1 MLAANITEVT
11 SAIPLAAVYGIG
23 QQLPFQVVFDE
34 PVSVLSSPRAKV
46 NVIKA
51 DGSQALATF
60 TGSSAGGRILNF
72 AYTVQQGDVGVGFD
86 VLLGSTPAPGFLVG
100 GVLTTVSDGT
110 AADRAVDN
118 NPVLDPTLA
127 TLSPGV
133 QVDGVAPQPPIV
145 APTVYV
151 NPTAWQSGL
160 WSTFHP
166 EYFVV
171 TGTIGAARPLDAGE
185 TLRVT
190 VNGATYMPS
199 VSPSGE
205 WRVYLRSVGGVPADT
220 PVSGTLAPWSTTDG
234 QTYDVV
240 AILRDA
246 AGNTTSDT
254 SSNEIV
260 IDMDSPSVRQITSK
274 TTSGTYTTGDVIDV
288 SVQYDEPIR
297 VMGSPTIAINVTNR
311 FGTVA
316 RVATFTNV
324 DPLDARIA
332 HFSYTVQAGDQTPP
346 TGLDYTTANAIDVGS
361 GFIEDQAGNAA
372 VNTLNAPPGGPAPA
386 QQSLVAFKTILIDTE
401 SPIVAA
407 VAGVSSTAP
416 DGTYYLGGPVV
427 PITVTFSEP
436 VYVTG
441 VPTLGLNSAVE
452 RVASYVGGSGTNTL
466 TFNYVVQA
474 GDDTGLQDLDVSSVS
489 ALQLN
494 GGAIDDLAGN
504 AAVLGVAAPGAIGSL
519 AATKTIVIAA
529 APRVLQ
535 VTSPTPAGT
544 YYAGD
549 VVKIWVMF
557 DKVVSVASG
566 PNPYLSVNTQPTNA
580 TAVWSGLYV
589 DSTGAEVANPTN
601 ILLFQYRVN
610 PGDTTNGSYLNYTI
624 AGITPGAGIRYTWSG
639 AAAPGYL
646 NANVT
651 LPPLVSGNNN
661 LPGAQIVISTALPA
675 PLAPVLS
682 LSVDTFN
689 DVKVS
694 PTDGI
699 TSNRSVSV
707 SGLDTKFGTT
717 WEYQYQYA
725 GGVTSGWRPGGAI
738 SANGTG
744 SFQLAAASPVA
755 TYAIGKVQV
764 RQTSWGGIVSPVG
777 SNAIPWTVDIAEPS
791 LPTAASISET
801 GGAGSGFTNNSLVT
815 VTGIEVDGLLE
826 YNLTYSS
833 VTDTVTGPWLIATG
847 TSFTLP
853 IGTYNPATGSGV
865 VVRQQDLAGNYSVAP
880 PWTQL
885 TTASGGNAIT
895 VTLDTLI
902 AAPTIGL
909 AADTTPG
916 FAPYSGTPYTTDG
929 TTSNGVVNVTGLEIQ
944 NLPAGQAG
952 VAKWEYRINGGSW
965 IVGGVSASPSSFTL
979 PEGVYSAGSVEV
991 REIDLAGNQVTVTN
1005 AVTWVVDQTAPA
1017 ITGISAPAGTYGV
1030 GDTVILTVALS
1041 EGIYLSGTTPTL
1053 TLNTALNAAG
1063 GVATLLAS
1071 AAGATSLKFAYTVQ
1085 LGDNATILRVTSFT
1099 LNGSLIADRAG
1110 NVPLGQ
1116 LVNPSVSVAGPVVIK
1131 TDLVVATPSVK
1142 FADDTTPGFSPY
1154 TGIPYTNDRFTRVGV
1169 VNVTGL
1175 EEQNTATGQTGI
1187 DKWEYRIRGG
1197 AWVSGGTTAPN
1208 GSFTLAEGV
1217 YTPGQIEVR
1226 ETDRAG
1232 NIATWRNG
1240 AQWTVDKT
1248 LPQVTTVAA
1257 NAGTYGPGED
1267 VTFTVSF
1274 SEPIYLSGT
1283 TPTLSLSNGGTASLV
1298 TPVSA
1303 GVTQLQYKYTVI
1315 IGQSTSS
1322 LSITSLNLG
1331 GSLITDRAGNASSP
1345 LVAPVTLS
1353 GPIVIDAAIAA
1364 FAASPPNAPPG
1375 FGTSVATAPAY
1386 AGPVNRIQ
1394 IRFNVP
1400 VRNFTL
1406 ASLRLFLGSRAV
1418 SLKGATLTG
1427 TGANYTLTLPSL
1439 LTNPLGIYR
1448 LEINGTLTGVV
1459 AVNGG
1464 SPMTTSSNIYWRRT

>member
-1 MLAANITEVT
+1 MSLFRFPFGTSKSVQGVHRILGRREKRRALRRNTTADSVRRLGPEQLEVRAMLAANITEVT

-23 QQLPFQVVFDE
+23 QQLPFQVVFDD
-34 PVSVLSSPRAKV
+34 PVAVLSSPRAKV

-72 AYTVQQGDVGVGFD
+72 TYTVQQGDVGSGFD

-100 GVLTTVSDGT
+100 GVITTVRDGT
-110 AADRAVDN
+110 AADRDVTND
-118 NPVLDPTLA
+118 PVVDPTLA
-127 TLSPGV
+127 TLSPGIE
-133 QVDGVAPQPPIV
+133 VDGLAPQAPIV

-199 VSPSGE
+199 VSSSGE
-205 WRVYLRSVGGVPADT
+205 WRIYLRSVGGVPADT

-240 AILRDA
+240 ATLSDA

-260 IDMDSPSVRQITSK
+260 IDMDSPTVRKITSE

-297 VMGSPTIAINVTNR
+297 VMGFPTIAINVTNR

-316 RVATFTNV
+316 RVATFTMV

-332 HFSYTVQAGDQTPP
+332 HFSYTVQAGDQTPA

-386 QQSLVAFKTILIDTE
+386 QQSLVAFRTILIDTE
-401 SPIVAA
+401 SPTVA

-441 VPTLGLNSAVE
+441 VPTLGLNSASG
-452 RVASYVGGSGTNTL
+452 RVATYIAGSGTNTL
-466 TFNYVVQA
+466 TFNYVVQV

-504 AAVLGVAAPGAIGSL
+504 AAVLGVSAPGAAGSL
-519 AATKTIVIAA
+519 AATKAIVIAA

-566 PNPYLSVNTQPTNA
+566 PNPYLSLDTQPTNA

-589 DSTGAEVANPTN
+589 DSTGAEVATPTN

-610 PGDTTNGSYLNYTI
+610 PTDTTNGSYLNYAI

-639 AAAPGYL
+639 PAAPGYL

-651 LPPLVSGNNN
+651 LPPLVSDSNN
-661 LPGAQIVISTALPA
+661 LPGAQIVISTTATA
-675 PLAPVLS
+675 PLTPVLA

-689 DVKVS
+689 DVSVS
-694 PTDGI
+694 PSDGI

-717 WEYQYQYA
+717 WEYQYEYA
-725 GGVTSGWRPGGAI
+725 GGVSSGWRPGGAI
-738 SANGTG
+738 SATGTA
-744 SFQLAAASPVA
+744 SFQLATNSSVAA
-755 TYAIGKVQV
+755 YAIGKVQV
-764 RQTSWGGIVSPVG
+764 RQTNWGGIVSSIG
-777 SNAIPWTVDIAEPS
+777 SNAIPWSIDVAAPA

-801 GGAGSGFTNNSLVT
+801 GGAGSGITSNSLVT
-815 VTGIEVDGLLE
+815 VTGIEVEGLLE

-833 VTDTVTGPWLIATG
+833 VTNSVTGPWLVATG
-847 TSFTLP
+847 TSFNLP
-853 IGTYNPATGSGV
+853 NGTYNPATGSGV

-880 PWTQL
+880 PWRQL
-885 TTASGGNAIT
+885 TTTSGGNAVT
-895 VTLDTLI
+895 VTLDTSI
-902 AAPTIGL
+902 
-909 AADTTPG
+909 
-916 FAPYSGTPYTTDG
+916 S
-929 TTSNGVVNVTGLEIQ
+929 
-944 NLPAGQAG
+944 
-952 VAKWEYRINGGSW
+952 
-965 IVGGVSASPSSFTL
+965 
-979 PEGVYSAGSVEV
+979 
-991 REIDLAGNQVTVTN
+991 
-1005 AVTWVVDQTAPA
+1005 A
-1017 ITGISAPAGTYGV
+1017 ITSR
-1030 GDTVILTVALS
+1030 
-1041 EGIYLSGTTPTL
+1041 
-1053 TLNTALNAAG
+1053 
-1063 GVATLLAS
+1063 LA
-1071 AAGATSLKFAYTVQ
+1071 
-1085 LGDNATILRVTSFT
+1085 N
-1099 LNGSLIADRAG
+1099 
-1110 NVPLGQ
+1110 
-1116 LVNPSVSVAGPVVIK
+1116 
-1131 TDLVVATPSVK
+1131 
-1142 FADDTTPGFSPY
+1142 DTTPGFSPY
-1154 TGIPYTNDRFTRVGV
+1154 TGIPYTNDKITRVGT

-1187 DKWEYRIRGG
+1187 DKWEYRINSG

-1208 GSFTLAEGV
+1208 GSFTLAPGV
-1217 YTPGQIEVR
+1217 YIPGAIEVR

-1240 AQWTVDKT
+1240 AKWVVDQT
-1248 LPQVTTVAA
+1248 GPQVTNVAA
-1257 NAGTYGPGED
+1257 DRTTYGPGD
-1267 VTFTVSF
+1267 VVTFTVSF

-1283 TPTLSLSNGGTASLV
+1283 TPTLSLNNGGTASLV

-1303 GVTQLQYKYTVI
+1303 GVTQLQFRYTVS

-1345 LVAPVTLS
+1345 LAAPFTLS
-1353 GPIVIDAAIAA
+1353 GPIVINAGIAA

-1400 VRNFTL
+1400 VGNFTL

-1427 TGANYTLTLPSL
+1427 TGANYTLTLPSR